1 VDAAV
6 DGAHSSVTLLGRIS
20 ILTHR
25 RIAGWAWDPDAP
37 DVPLWVVIAAAQRVI
52 GRCVADQFREELAI
66 KGIGKATHGF
76 ELDLQAGVLLLRHHY
91 DISVRRESD
100 GAHLPGSPY
109 MLKPVFPMLRK

>member
-1 VDAAV
+1 VDAAAY
-6 DGAHSSVTLLGRIS
+6 GISPSVALLGRIS

-25 RIAGWAWDPDAP
+25 RIAGWAWDIAAP
-37 DVPLWVVIAAAQRVI
+37 DVPLWVVIATGQRVI
-52 GRCVADQFREELAI
+52 GRCPANQFREELAI

-76 ELDLQAGVLLLRHHY
+76 GLDLPAGVLLLGHGY

-109 MLKPVFPMLRK
+109 VLEPVFPILRE